1 MRHGKIDS
9 ANNTYGSQKNSIRSP
24 KSSALR
30 KGIAHQAQAKFSS
43 TVGNQGGFQFTS
55 PLLGNNEQLSP
66 THMKSTFHQHT
77 VRMSPSGNH
86 HTSFNNQDI
95 VNSMQRAGSSG

>member
-1 MRHGKIDS
+1 MRHGKVDS

-30 KGIAHQAQAKFSS
+30 KGIVAHQTQTKFSS
-43 TVGNQGGFQFTS
+43 TVGNQGFHFTS
-55 PLLGNNEQLSP
+55 PLGNNELSP
-66 THMKSTFHQHT
+66 THMKSTIHQQT

-86 HTSFNNQDI
+86 HASFNN
-95 VNSMQRAGSSG
+95 